1 MPLTPALA
9 FAQNEND
16 YPVHCFAPCAAFSA
30 AYANCIPNAADQ
42 NAWFTCIQPL
52 CPGGAH
58 YPEAKKCL
66 DCVGDATNQ
75 DTWAGINEA
84 CQLAGA
90 PTTDVKDADKEPAPS
105 AAATTGSG
113 GSTSAASAASA
124 VSAPILAVAGLAA
137 AAIVL

>member
-1 MPLTPALA
+1 LPLTPALA

-16 YPVHCFAPCAAFSA
+16 YPVHCFAPCAAFST

-42 NAWFTCIQPL
+42 NAWFTCIKPL
-52 CPGGAH
+52 CPGGGH
-58 YPEAKKCL
+58 YAEAKKCL

-75 DTWAGINEA
+75 DTWAGVNEA

-90 PTTDVKDADKEPAPS
+90 PTTDDKDKDADKEPAPS

-113 GSTSAASAASA
+113 GSTSAASA